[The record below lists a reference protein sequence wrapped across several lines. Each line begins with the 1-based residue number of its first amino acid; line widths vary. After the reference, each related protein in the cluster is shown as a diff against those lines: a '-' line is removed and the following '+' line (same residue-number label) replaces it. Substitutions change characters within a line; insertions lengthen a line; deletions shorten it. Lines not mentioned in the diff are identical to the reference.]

1 MIYLGIDWAED
12 HHDLC
17 LLSEEGERLAT
28 ARVPEG
34 IRGLRSIHELVA
46 AQTEDA
52 SSVVVGIEIDRGLL
66 VHGLVA
72 SGYQVYGI
80 NPFAVSRYRDRH
92 ATSGAK
98 SDRGDA
104 KILADLVRTDRHN
117 HRPLAGDSDLAEA
130 VKVLARAQQNLLW
143 ARQRHINQLRSAL
156 REYYP
161 AVLEAFGTSL
171 GTRDALAVLQLAPTP
186 AAGAQ
191 LTVARIRG
199 ALLRAGRQRN
209 LEETATAIHR
219 ALHAPQLL
227 PPQSLAA
234 AYGAATRA
242 TVALLA
248 QFNHQLEQLEA
259 ELVASFE
266 QHPDAE
272 ILCSLPGLG
281 LVLGA
286 RVLAEFGDDPTRYH
300 DARSRRCYAGTAPV
314 TRASGTKTVVIAR
327 TARNRRMA
335 HACYLWAF
343 SALRPSPGARRYY
356 DRQRARGKSH
366 HQALRALAN
375 RLVGVLHGCLA
386 QRAPLRR
393 SYRVASTRGGCRL
406 TTYGRGMSGL
416 SESAVLE
423 AKG

>member
-17 LLSEEGERLAT
+17 LLGEEGERLAT

-34 IRGLRSIHELVA
+34 VRGLRSIHELVA

-143 ARQRHINQLRSAL
+143 ARQRHVNQLRSAL
-156 REYYP
+156 REYIP
-161 AVLEAFGTSL
+161 GRARSL
-171 GTRDALAVLQLAPTP
+171 RYDFRQLATRWLSCSSHRHPLLVPNSPSP
-186 AAGAQ
+186 ASA
-191 LTVARIRG
+191 VRCSV
-199 ALLRAGRQRN
+199 RAVSATSRRPRQRSI
-209 LEETATAIHR
+209 A
-219 ALHAPQLL
+219 ALHTPQLL
-227 PPQSLAA
+227 PPQALAA

-248 QFNHQLEQLEA
+248 QFNHQT
-259 ELVASFE
+259 
-266 QHPDAE
+266 
-272 ILCSLPGLG
+272 G
-281 LVLGA
+281 
-286 RVLAEFGDDPTRYH
+286 T
-300 DARSRRCYAGTAPV
+300 ARSRAGC
-314 TRASGTKTVVIAR
+314 I
-327 TARNRRMA
+327 
-335 HACYLWAF
+335 F
-343 SALRPSPGARRYY
+343 
-356 DRQRARGKSH
+356 
-366 HQALRALAN
+366 
-375 RLVGVLHGCLA
+375 
-386 QRAPLRR
+386 
-393 SYRVASTRGGCRL
+393 
-406 TTYGRGMSGL
+406 
-416 SESAVLE
+416 
-423 AKG
+423 

>member
-34 IRGLRSIHELVA
+34 VRGLRSIHELVA

-143 ARQRHINQLRSAL
+143 ARQRHVNQLRSAL

-171 GTRDALAVLQLAPTP
+171 GSRDALAVLQLAPTP

-386 QRAPLRR
+386 
-393 SYRVASTRGGCRL
+393 S
-406 TTYGRGMSGL
+406 GRPYD
-416 SESAVLE
+416 E
-423 AKG
+423 AIAWPTLAEAAA